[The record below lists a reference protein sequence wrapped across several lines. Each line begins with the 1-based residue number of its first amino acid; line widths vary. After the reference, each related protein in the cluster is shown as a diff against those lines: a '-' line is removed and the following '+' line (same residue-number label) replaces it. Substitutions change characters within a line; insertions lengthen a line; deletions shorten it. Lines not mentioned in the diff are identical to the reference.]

1 MPKTK
6 SKPEHLELLE
16 ALKAEKT
23 KYEINL
29 QGYGG
34 EIAVGSITQE
44 QYEFWKDR
52 EDLEEYTY
60 DWDGEMDVPEN
71 MQIFLPGSW
80 YECDNIAHEN
90 GVEFSELCWVNVVND
105 KGQIVWESPLGISQ
119 LEEKGI
125 YVDGIHRNEIYPSE
139 GYIFYGQNYEKG
151 TFQTYEIEIYGKFVP
166 EKLNFSIIDVDG
178 WELVNGV
185 SYESIELD
193 DTSNYSTTG
202 KGSNFGVRKVE

>member
-16 ALKAEKT
+16 ALKAEKK
-23 KYEINL
+23 KYEILL

-34 EIAVGSITQE
+34 EIVIGNITKG
-44 QYEFWKDR
+44 QYEFWRDR
-52 EDLEEYTY
+52 EDLEEFTG
-60 DWDGEMDVPEN
+60 DWDDEMDIPEEMKMFSSGN
-71 MQIFLPGSW
+71 W
-80 YECDNIAHEN
+80 YECDNIAHEC
-90 GVEFSELCWVNVVND
+90 GVEFSELCYVTVVDD
-105 KGQIVWESPLGISQ
+105 KGNTVWESPLGLSS

-125 YVDGIHRNEIYPSE
+125 YVDGIYRDEIYPTE
-139 GYIFYGQNYEKG
+139 GYIFYGQNFEKG
-151 TFQTYEIEIYGKFVP
+151 TFQTYEIEIYGKFIP
-166 EKLNFSIIDVDG
+166 EKLNFSTLDVDG

-193 DTSNYSTTG
+193 DTSGYSTTG